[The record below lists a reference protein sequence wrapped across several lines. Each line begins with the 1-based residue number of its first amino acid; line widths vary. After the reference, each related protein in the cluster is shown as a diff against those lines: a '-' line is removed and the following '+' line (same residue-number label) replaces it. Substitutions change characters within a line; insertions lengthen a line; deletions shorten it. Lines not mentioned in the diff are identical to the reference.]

1 MRHDVAAEGAVDS
14 APLLDIAG
22 LRIALTAEQGGTELL
37 RGVDLAVNAGEI
49 VGIVGESGSGK
60 TMLAMSILQLL
71 AKEIHITAG
80 QIKFSGEDL
89 VKVGSARLREVRG
102 RDVGVV
108 FQDPMSA
115 LNPLH
120 SVGKQ
125 VAEPLKLHGMAKR
138 KERMSRAVVTLKRVG
153 IPQSEE
159 RVRNRPFEFSGGMR
173 QRALIAEALSCDPKL
188 LIADEPTTGLDVT
201 IQVQILNLL
210 ERMRRENDMAIILI
224 SHDLTMVAGICDRI
238 VVMYAGRVV
247 EEGATAD
254 VLLRPKHPYTQALAR
269 SMPTLDTAPGEMLP
283 ALPGTP
289 PPMTELGPGCSFA
302 KRCSYAEE
310 VCWRSEPEL
319 AEVGIRQSSAC
330 WVAQRDGGLGGGA
343 A

>member
-1 MRHDVAAEGAVDS
+1 MTRDVAAKKSIDS
-14 APLLDIAG
+14 APLLEIGG
-22 LRIALTAEQGGTELL
+22 LRVALTDDEGGIELL
-37 RGVDLAVNAGEI
+37 RGVDITVNAGEV

-71 AKEIHITAG
+71 AKEIRITAG
-80 QIKFSGEDL
+80 HVRFSGEDL
-89 VKVGSARLREVRG
+89 VKVAPARLREVRG
-102 RDVGVV
+102 KDVGVV

-125 VAEPLKLHGMAKR
+125 VAEPLKLHSMAKR
-138 KERMSRAVVTLKRVG
+138 KERMTRAAVTLKRVG

-201 IQVQILNLL
+201 IQVQILSLL
-210 ERMRRENDMAIILI
+210 DRMRRENDMAVILI

-254 VLLRPKHPYTQALAR
+254 VLSTPKHPYTEALAR

-310 VCWRSEPEL
+310 ICWRSEPEL
-319 AEVGIRQSSAC
+319 AEVGNRQRSAC
-330 WVAQRDGGLGGGA
+330 WVAQRDGGLGGGTS
-343 A
+343 